1 MAMAALEEAGAEL
14 VPFDATMLVT
24 AVNTLAPDIALYS
37 MEMGRELSR

>member
-1 MAMAALEEAGAEL
+1 MALAALEEAGAEL
-14 VPFDATMLVT
+14 VPFDATQLVA